1 MAQAKW
7 LVRVD
12 WNDDGDFSDSNEDVT
27 SDVLGLTLEHL
38 RDLSS
43 GHIESARLEM
53 ELKNDDHK
61 YSPPNGSSPL
71 SGDLEPG
78 RKVWV
83 RAAYPWDSFTGSA
96 GTQLADH
103 TPDYDSG
110 FAWTENLK
118 NFDIDSSGGGAK
130 TDSAEN
136 TGTCIATMDF
146 GDADVSVGCDFARG
160 TDSGDHGG
168 LCFRYSDT
176 TNYLSVRVTGS
187 AIEVRKVTAGS
198 DTLVA
203 SASHTWSAATQKFLQ
218 VVLHGD
224 SIRVFVND
232 AEVVDT
238 ISSFNNTATRH
249 GLYADDESDH
259 TWLSFGGWVSLFYG
273 FVDSI
278 HPRPRLGAQYC
289 YLRAL
294 DEMERLS
301 SVTLYMYST
310 AALPQSSDEI
320 LDDMLDYTDVDTARR
335 RLDSGVN
342 LVPNTWSASIWG
354 VQAADEI
361 HRLQD
366 EEDGFVYVDG
376 HGFWRL
382 ESRSHRASSPHTA
395 SRATIKDTDDGTNPY
410 FSELVWD
417 DGNGSIENI
426 VFMRIRDATN
436 NGSQTAWTLTE
447 KPQFASS
454 ETKDFLAESKD
465 YDVVAGQ
472 LTPVENTDYD
482 ANTQQD
488 GMGTDISSELTVTH
502 PNTADFNGKGTL
514 IRVAFGATAG
524 YLTLLKLR
532 TLNAITYD
540 APVIVIAEDATSKS
554 TYGERTK
561 SIEARWTREVDV
573 AQATAGS
580 RRDRKKDPKTVLN
593 IVVPNGSKAC
603 LMLIL
608 HCHLSDRVTVSYS
621 DMGINE
627 AFFVEGHRITVGEGW
642 TSVNREL
649 LLQGV

>member
-118 NFDIDSSGGGAK
+118 NFDIDSSGVGAK

-203 SASHTWSAATQKFLQ
+203 SASHTWSAATQKFSQ

-224 SIRVFVND
+224 SIRVFVDD

-366 EEDGFVYVDG
+366 EEDGSTSTSTSTATASGVSRVARIAPLAPTPPPG
-376 HGFWRL
+376 RPSRIPTTARTRT
-382 ESRSHRASSPHTA
+382 SRSWSGTTETAA
-395 SRATIKDTDDGTNPY
+395 SRTSCSCVSGTPP
-410 FSELVWD
+410 
-417 DGNGSIENI
+417 
-426 VFMRIRDATN
+426 T
-436 NGSQTAWTLTE
+436 TA
-447 KPQFASS
+447 PR
-454 ETKDFLAESKD
+454 
-465 YDVVAGQ
+465 
-472 LTPVENTDYD
+472 P
-482 ANTQQD
+482 
-488 GMGTDISSELTVTH
+488 
-502 PNTADFNGKGTL
+502 P
-514 IRVAFGATAG
+514 
-524 YLTLLKLR
+524 
-532 TLNAITYD
+532 
-540 APVIVIAEDATSKS
+540 
-554 TYGERTK
+554 
-561 SIEARWTREVDV
+561 
-573 AQATAGS
+573 
-580 RRDRKKDPKTVLN
+580 
-593 IVVPNGSKAC
+593 
-603 LMLIL
+603 
-608 HCHLSDRVTVSYS
+608 
-621 DMGINE
+621 
-627 AFFVEGHRITVGEGW
+627 GH
-642 TSVNREL
+642 
-649 LLQGV
+649 